1 VRISF
6 ADAGTQQVFN
16 DYARLEAQYG
26 ASLAVKIATRL
37 AVLASARHLGLVPR
51 RPPIRLRACDNNVGH
66 FTVDLTV
73 PRRLHFRTSNLS
85 VGGKRSLDAKLVEEI
100 DVVGVD

>member
-6 ADAGTQQVFN
+6 PDAGTQQVFN

-26 ASLAVKIATRL
+26 PSLAVKIATRL
-37 AVLASARHLGLVPR
+37 AVLAAARHLGLVPR
-51 RPPIRLRACDNNVGH
+51 RPPIRLRACDDRAGH

-73 PRRLHFRTSNLS
+73 PRRLRFCPSNLS
-85 VGGKRSLDAKLVEEI
+85 VGGDRRLDARLVEEI

>member
-6 ADAGTQQVFN
+6 SDAGTQQVFN
-16 DYARLEAQYG
+16 SYARLEAQYG

-37 AVLASARHLGLVPR
+37 AVLASARHLGLVPQ
-51 RPPIRLRACDNNVGH
+51 RPPIRLRVSDDRPWH
-66 FTVDLTV
+66 FTVDLIV
-73 PRRLHFRTSNLS
+73 PRRLRFCPSNLP
-85 VGGKRSLDAKLVEEI
+85 VGGDRSLDARLVEEI